1 MDTFCILRGTLLDN
15 PSVKTLLNPEKH
27 SLHCLIDPQECIAN
41 GYELL
46 TAPPNGQTE
55 YTRAAKFDAKGNDMI
70 VALAKS
76 LGKGCRGCTGSQLQG
91 FRATVKG
98 KINRTTTPFSLEVTE
113 VLPDTVACPKPAFC
127 FSGETTVNVKSN
139 GTVSM
144 KDLQLGDEVLVAQ
157 GTYEKVYSFGHR
169 HESIEA
175 DFLQFLP
182 SGLEISEEHMVKM
195 GDRHVPAY
203 AVQVGD
209 QLESASGEL
218 ITVEE
223 IKTVVRKGV
232 YAPFTMSG
240 TIVVSNVKASSYVSF
255 QESETLVIGGVAT
268 PVGYQW
274 IAHLSQAPR
283 RLYARVFGVVT
294 DEQYIPESGMSSRVQ
309 GPLDAWEWYLGQ
321 NAIVM
326 VVLLVPAVLCLMV
339 FSTIDAFLALVLS

>member
-1 MDTFCILRGTLLDN
+1 
-15 PSVKTLLNPEKH
+15 
-27 SLHCLIDPQECIAN
+27 
-41 GYELL
+41 
-46 TAPPNGQTE
+46 
-55 YTRAAKFDAKGNDMI
+55 
-70 VALAKS
+70 
-76 LGKGCRGCTGSQLQG
+76 
-91 FRATVKG
+91 
-98 KINRTTTPFSLEVTE
+98 
-113 VLPDTVACPKPAFC
+113 
-127 FSGETTVNVKSN
+127 VNVKSK

-195 GDRHVPAY
+195 GNRHVPAY